1 LLERIEAHAE
11 IVRTSINGIKT
22 LTEIIESITEAVGVS
37 VNGIETPADI
47 IEIFI
52 KSVKTPVEVDGK
64 CGEPNS
70 LIQ

>member
-1 LLERIEAHAE
+1 LLESIEAHAE
-11 IVRTSINGIKT
+11 TVRTSINSIKT
-22 LTEIIESITEAVGVS
+22 LTEVIERITEAVGVS
-37 VNGIETPADI
+37 INGIETPADI

-52 KSVKTPVEVDGK
+52 KSVKTPVEAGSK